1 MKLLE
6 KLRVYLTRYSVR
18 KSSLHHRGFTLIEIL
33 VVIGML
39 AILTTVVLV
48 AVNPLRQFAQARNS
62 QRESNVAAL
71 LNAVT
76 ERIADNGGLFVSSSS
91 ELTSPECNFYL
102 PMDLRD
108 INKTQLNMRPC
119 LVPSYLPELPYDP
132 AQGSNTC
139 TSTECDTTGEDYDL
153 EYTIKQDPAT
163 NRVTVC
169 APYAAEGALA
179 SSTQFCLSR

>member
-1 MKLLE
+1 MNLREIIRACLKCLSSRKLL
-6 KLRVYLTRYSVR
+6 KTQ
-18 KSSLHHRGFTLIEIL
+18 RGFTLIEIL

-91 ELTSPECNFYL
+91 ELTTPSCNFFL
-102 PMDLRD
+102 PIDARN
-108 INKTQLNMRPC
+108 INKTQLDLRSC

-132 AQGSNTC
+132 SNGYNACTTAGCDGQGEN
-139 TSTECDTTGEDYDL
+139 YDL
-153 EYTIKQDPAT
+153 EYTIQQDPAT
-163 NRVTVC
+163 NRVTIC
-169 APYAAEGALA
+169 APYAKETALA
-179 SSTQFCLSR
+179 SSTPFCLTR

>member
-1 MKLLE
+1 MNIRELL
-6 KLRVYLTRYSVR
+6 RSFSRRPQVPA
-18 KSSLHHRGFTLIEIL
+18 RGFTLIEIL

-62 QRESNVAAL
+62 QRQSNVAAI

-76 ERIADNGGLFVSSSS
+76 ERIADNGGTFISSSS
-91 ELTSPECNFYL
+91 EQSDACRTYL
-102 PMDLRD
+102 ASGAHTINKSQLDLRS
-108 INKTQLNMRPC
+108 C

-132 AQGSNTC
+132 STGSNSC
-139 TSTECDTTGEDYDL
+139 TTAGCGGTGESYDL
-153 EYTIKQDPAT
+153 GYTVQQDAST

-169 APYAAEGALA
+169 APAAAESALA
-179 SSTQFCLSR
+179 SSTAFCLTR